1 MILQNLTKY
10 IQQADEAVFP
20 SGIYCICCG
29 SLIDGTRTY
38 ALCDTCIRR
47 FHWNVGE
54 TCGKCGKALRRIDL
68 GKGCEPEPVSD
79 PGEGYEP
86 EHFDEPGEGYE
97 PEPVKDP
104 GEGYEPE
111 LAADLI
117 RTPAGKGGLGQD
129 EAPELPAIGRPRL
142 CYDCMREERLFRK
155 GFSCLT
161 YGLHERELM
170 MALKY
175 NGSGFIAVKCGDMMF
190 DRIEE
195 EVRDGLFAPG
205 RNPIDLIAAV
215 PVSASRYRKRGYNQS
230 ALMARQLVRRWKAF
244 VREEKHK
251 GSGSLPEEPRAE
263 APGHRVPVFYDDL
276 MERTR
281 KTKMLRG
288 LNPAERRLELQGAF
302 RVREPYRLKLQGKR
316 ALLIDDIYTTG
327 ATADACSQALLEGG
341 AMEVYLLTWASGGN
355 RRPGEM

>member
-68 GKGCEPEPVSD
+68 G
-79 PGEGYEP
+79 EGYEP

-104 GEGYEPE
+104 GEGYGPE

-251 GSGSLPEEPRAE
+251 GSGSLPEEPRASDGTDPKNE
-263 APGHRVPVFYDDL
+263 DAEGPESCGAKTGTAGRVPRQRAVSV
-276 MERTR
+276 ETAR
-281 KTKMLRG
+281 KACIADRRYIHHRRYCGRLQQGLARCRCLRS
-288 LNPAERRLELQGAF
+288 LSPDPLLRRK
-302 RVREPYRLKLQGKR
+302 P
-316 ALLIDDIYTTG
+316 
-327 ATADACSQALLEGG
+327 QAEGG
-341 AMEVYLLTWASGGN
+341 LDALS
-355 RRPGEM
+355 RRDSIRTGSV